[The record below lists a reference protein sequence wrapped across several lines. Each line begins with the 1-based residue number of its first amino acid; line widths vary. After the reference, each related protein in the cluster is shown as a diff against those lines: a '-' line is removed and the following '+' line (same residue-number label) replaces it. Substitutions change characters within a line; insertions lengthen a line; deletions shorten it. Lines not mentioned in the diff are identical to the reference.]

1 MDKANFLMVE
11 NDTLLRQGFVNLL
24 KREYFVRNVYEAANA
39 TEFETQ
45 INAHTID
52 IVLLDV
58 HLGDVSGVEIL
69 MKLRKKPIQPKVIV
83 VTGLEGVELVINL
96 LKAGVEAIVSKLD
109 GYTEVLKAI
118 KEVLK
123 GGTHFPERV
132 ILAIKN
138 NAHRWES
145 IPPVILTARE
155 KELLKMLAKGLTT
168 KEIATYLKMTEA
180 TIETYRIRLVKKI
193 KASNTASL
201 IAYAYVNGIL

>member
-69 MKLRKKPIQPKVIV
+69 MKLRKRPIQPKVIV
-83 VTGLEGVELVINL
+83 VTGLEGVELMINL

-118 KEVLK
+118 KEVMK
-123 GGTHFPERV
+123 GGTYFPDRV
-132 ILAIKN
+132 LQVIRN
-138 NAHRWES
+138 NASRWDS
-145 IPPVILTARE
+145 VPPVTLTESE
-155 KELLKMLAKGLTT
+155 KELLKALSRGLTT
-168 KEIATYLKMTEA
+168 KEVAVHLKMAEA
-180 TIETYRIRLVKKI
+180 TAETYRLRLQKKLGVH
-193 KASNTASL
+193 NTAAL
-201 IAYAYVNGIL
+201 LAYTYTNGIL